1 MPNNDLFVFTDE
13 KAANDE
19 PMVAAKRWKV
29 LSVEDDPHYQ
39 ASLVNSLKGFSY
51 DGLPVE
57 VLTATTALEASYLLS
72 SDNDICL
79 VLLDVV
85 MEDDDAGLRL
95 VNVVRDVIG
104 NAAIRIVL
112 LTGQPGMAPQR
123 DVMAQYD
130 INEYWNKADLTG
142 EKLSSVVASNLR
154 TYRLV
159 SDLQAARKG
168 LQMLVDAS
176 RALTDK
182 RDLKRFSNSVLEHIG
197 KLISVDAKLICLSL
211 GEQESLSQSQV
222 VAASREY
229 SGYVGKNSRLTAGLL
244 AMVSDEVNEAM
255 EEALLRKGHRFG
267 TDLSVLYF
275 DNQDLD
281 SGQYLV
287 VVEASL
293 KDKEDL
299 VYLLQ
304 AYSENIQTGFSNIA
318 LINRLNHLAY
328 YDQELNVLNT
338 TWLKRELFLM
348 PVAERSQSF
357 LIYVDICDFNA
368 IEISFGSGYS
378 QMLLTEVYKRLRQWG
393 AHARGVARTGND
405 AFALLFN
412 RATLPDDLETLCSQ
426 EVEVM
431 GVKHSLRTIVACL
444 ELGYLK
450 GDSPSKVLQ
459 LARSLIYRGL
469 ESNQPVQHFNPDHK
483 KAVTERYQLLSS
495 LAVAVES
502 KSLSIALQPKVNI
515 QNNALVGF
523 EALVRWQNEDG
534 NWVPPD
540 EFIPIAEA
548 SGLISQLD
556 MHVLSM
562 TQEARQ
568 VLDEAQLFMP
578 IAFNAS
584 NLDLVHEG
592 YLQCLDKMLAQENG
606 RPNLFEL
613 EITETQ
619 SVSDY
624 EVIKSCLSQLLA
636 KGVRVS
642 IDDFGTGY
650 SSLSHVAHI
659 EASALK
665 IDKSFVDG
673 LSNPDGRCEAIID
686 MILSLGRRF
695 NLDVI
700 AEGIETEEQLALL
713 KAKGCH
719 FGQGYYFAKPMP
731 VAQAVGWAKRHQE
744 IEGD

>member
-1 MPNNDLFVFTDE
+1 MPHNDLFVFTAE
-13 KAANDE
+13 PAANGE
-19 PMVAAKRWKV
+19 PIAAAKRFKV

-39 ASLVNSLKGFSY
+39 ASLVNSLKGITY
-51 DGLPVE
+51 EGAPIE
-57 VLTATTALEASYLLS
+57 VLTATSALEASYLLS

-142 EKLSSVVASNLR
+142 DKLSSVVASNLR

-211 GEQESLSQSQV
+211 GEQESLVQSQV

-229 SGYVGKNSRLTAGLL
+229 AAYVGKSNRLTAGLL
-244 AMVSDEVNEAM
+244 AMVSDGVNKAM
-255 EEALLRKGHRFG
+255 EEALDRRSHYFG
-267 TDLSVLYF
+267 AELSVLYF

-281 SGQYLV
+281 EGQYLV

-328 YDQELNVLNT
+328 YDQELNILNA

-357 LIYVDICDFNA
+357 LVYVDICDFNA

-412 RATLPDDLETLCSQ
+412 RATLPDDPETLCSQ
-426 EVEVM
+426 ELEVM
-431 GVKHSLRTIVACL
+431 GVKHSLRAIVACL
-444 ELGYLK
+444 DLDHLK

-469 ESNQPVQHFNPDHK
+469 ESNKPIQHFNPDHK

-495 LAVAVES
+495 LAAAVES
-502 KSLSIALQPKVNI
+502 KSLSLALQPRVDL
-515 QNNALVGF
+515 QNNTLMGF

-562 TQEARQ
+562 THNARKT
-568 VLDEAQLFMP
+568 LDDTQLAVP

-584 NLDLVHEG
+584 NLDLMHEG
-592 YLQCLDKMLAQENG
+592 YLDCLDKILNQEG
-606 RPNLFEL
+606 THPDLFEL

-624 EVIKSCLSQLLA
+624 EAIKSCLSRLLA
-636 KGVRVS
+636 RGIRVS

-650 SSLSHVAHI
+650 SSLSHVAHL

-673 LSNPDGRCEAIID
+673 LTTSGGRCEAIID
-686 MILSLGRRF
+686 MILNLGRRF
-695 NLDVI
+695 KLDVI

-713 KAKGCH
+713 KEKGCQ

-731 VAQAVGWAKRHQE
+731 VEQAVSWARRYQS
-744 IEGD
+744 IESD

>member
-1 MPNNDLFVFTDE
+1 MPHNDLFVFTAE
-13 KAANDE
+13 PAANDE
-19 PMVAAKRWKV
+19 PIAAAKRFKV

-39 ASLVNSLKGFSY
+39 ASLVNSLKGITY
-51 DGLPVE
+51 EGVPIE
-57 VLTATTALEASYLLS
+57 VLTATSALEASYLLS

-142 EKLSSVVASNLR
+142 DKLSSVVASNLR

-211 GEQESLSQSQV
+211 GEHESLVQSQV

-229 SGYVGKNSRLTAGLL
+229 AAYVGKSNRLTAGLL
-244 AMVSDEVNEAM
+244 AMVSDGVNKAM
-255 EEALLRKGHRFG
+255 EEALDRRSHYFG
-267 TDLSVLYF
+267 AELSVLYF

-281 SGQYLV
+281 EGQYLV

-328 YDQELNVLNT
+328 YDQELNILNA

-357 LIYVDICDFNA
+357 LVYVDICDFNA

-412 RATLPDDLETLCSQ
+412 RATLPDDLESLCSQ
-426 EVEVM
+426 ELRVM
-431 GVKHSLRTIVACL
+431 GVKHSLRATVACL
-444 ELGYLK
+444 DLNELK
-450 GDSPSKVLQ
+450 GDSSSKILQ
-459 LARSLIYRGL
+459 LARSLIYRGI
-469 ESNQPVQHFNPDHK
+469 EAHQPLQYFKPDHK
-483 KAVTERYQLLSS
+483 KAVTARYQLLNS
-495 LAVAVES
+495 LAAAVES
-502 KSLSIALQPKVNI
+502 QGLSLMLQPKVDL
-515 QNNALVGF
+515 QNNTLMGF

-562 TQEARQ
+562 THNARKT
-568 VLDEAQLFMP
+568 LDDAQLAVP

-584 NLDLVHEG
+584 NLDLMHEG
-592 YLQCLDKMLAQENG
+592 YLDCLDKILNQEG
-606 RPNLFEL
+606 THPDLFEL

-624 EVIKSCLSQLLA
+624 EAIKSCLSRLLA
-636 KGVRVS
+636 RGIRVS

-650 SSLSHVAHI
+650 SSLSHVAHL

-673 LSNPDGRCEAIID
+673 LTTSGGRCEAIID
-686 MILSLGRRF
+686 MILNLGRRF
-695 NLDVI
+695 KLDVI

-713 KAKGCH
+713 KEKGCQ

-731 VAQAVGWAKRHQE
+731 VEQAVSWARRYQS
-744 IEGD
+744 IESD